1 MLLCALLIEDSQTF
15 RDGLIPALHDMA
27 AVEVI
32 AVAETARDAVAA
44 LGALPDRWQLAVVD
58 LVLREGSGLD
68 VLRAMERRLAHQRV
82 VVLTNYATPEMRERV
97 QRLGADVLFDKFTEM
112 DAFFEW
118 CTQLHCTQGASG
130 RSRAAAPPRIKPPG

>member
-1 MLLCALLIEDSQTF
+1 MLLCALLIEDSQAF

-32 AVAETARDAVAA
+32 AVAETAHEAVAA
-44 LGALPDRWQLAVVD
+44 LGALSDRWQLAVVD

-82 VVLTNYATPEMRERV
+82 VVLTNYATPEMRERA
-97 QRLGADVLFDKFTEM
+97 QRTVLTSCSTNSRRWMHSSNGAPSFTARRGLAVKRQEVV
-112 DAFFEW
+112 
-118 CTQLHCTQGASG
+118 S
-130 RSRAAAPPRIKPPG
+130 